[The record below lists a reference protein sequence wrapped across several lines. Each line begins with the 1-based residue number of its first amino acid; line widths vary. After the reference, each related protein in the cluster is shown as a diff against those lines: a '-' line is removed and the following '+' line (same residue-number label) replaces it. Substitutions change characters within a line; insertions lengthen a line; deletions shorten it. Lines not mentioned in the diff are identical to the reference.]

1 MTRSHS
7 VRNIGAIAFA
17 VLVAWASAACYAQ
30 PYPSKPIRLM
40 MPYPAGGSTDIVGR
54 LVAERL
60 TAALKQ
66 GVVVE
71 NRPGASAQIG
81 TEAAAKAPADGYTL
95 LMATSTNAINQAL
108 NPNLPYD
115 FPKEFQPIALIANAG
130 QVLVVHPSLPARS
143 VREFIALAKARPGQ
157 LAYASSGAGTSGHLA
172 MEALSNAAKIKLL
185 HVPYKGNAPAL
196 NDLLGGQV
204 TCGFA
209 NVVSVLPQVKAGRL
223 RALGISSA
231 KRSALAPDVPTIAE
245 AGFTDFDISAW
256 FAIMARADVPA
267 AIIARLNL
275 EIAQILSSSETQE
288 KLLSYGLDP
297 SPLRSTKE
305 FADFLQADMRR
316 WSKLA
321 KEAQLTPQ

>member
-1 MTRSHS
+1 M
-7 VRNIGAIAFA
+7 RNAGAFA
-17 VLVAWASAACYAQ
+17 CVALVAWGSAQCHAQ
-30 PYPSKPIRLM
+30 PYPVKPVRLM

-54 LVAERL
+54 LMAERL
-60 TAALKQ
+60 TAVLKQ
-66 GVVVE
+66 GVIVE

-95 LMATSTNAINQAL
+95 LMATSTNVINQAL
-108 NPNLPYD
+108 NSRLPYD
-115 FPKEFQPIALIANAG
+115 FAKEFQPIALIANAG

-157 LAYASSGAGTSGHLA
+157 LTYASSGAGTSGHLA
-172 MEALSNAAKIKLL
+172 MEALSSAAKITLL

-204 TCGFA
+204 ACGFT
-209 NVVSVLPQVKAGRL
+209 NVVSVLPQIKVARL

-245 AGFTDFDISAW
+245 AGFADFDITAW
-256 FAIMARADVPA
+256 FGIMARSDVPA
-267 AIIARLNL
+267 AIVARLNQEL
-275 EIAQILSSSETQE
+275 AQILARRETQE

-297 SPLRSTKE
+297 SPLHSTKE
-305 FADFLQADMRR
+305 FADFLQTDMRR
-316 WSKLA
+316 WSMLA
-321 KEAQLTPQ
+321 KEANLTSP

>member
-1 MTRSHS
+1 MTRSLSMCNVH
-7 VRNIGAIAFA
+7 AFA
-17 VLVAWASAACYAQ
+17 CVALVMWTSAACHAQ

-54 LVAERL
+54 LIAERL

-66 GVVVE
+66 AVVVE

-172 MEALSNAAKIKLL
+172 MEALSSAAKIKLL

-223 RALGISSA
+223 RVLGISSVTWSWTPA
-231 KRSALAPDVPTIAE
+231 NHPLSFVVVQARTPSITRLLELFRTRALHVDRRDEVGDVDFSVVIHQIALSAASRAE
-245 AGFTDFDISAW
+245 HDSSVRRPSI
-256 FAIMARADVPA
+256 RAA
-267 AIIARLNL
+267 
-275 EIAQILSSSETQE
+275 
-288 KLLSYGLDP
+288 
-297 SPLRSTKE
+297 
-305 FADFLQADMRR
+305 
-316 WSKLA
+316 
-321 KEAQLTPQ
+321 

>member
-1 MTRSHS
+1 MTRSLSMCNVH
-7 VRNIGAIAFA
+7 AFA
-17 VLVAWASAACYAQ
+17 CVALVMWTSAACHAQ

-54 LVAERL
+54 LIAERL

-66 GVVVE
+66 AVVVE

-172 MEALSNAAKIKLL
+172 MEALSSAAKIKLL

-223 RALGISSA
+223 RVLGISSV

-245 AGFTDFDISAW
+245 AGFADFDISAW
-256 FAIMARADVPA
+256 FAIMARAEVPA
-267 AIIARLNL
+267 AIIARLNQ

-321 KEAQLTPQ
+321 KEAQLTSQ

>member
-1 MTRSHS
+1 MHN
-7 VRNIGAIAFA
+7 VYAFA
-17 VLVAWASAACYAQ
+17 CAVLIAAGSTQCGAQ
-30 PYPSKPIRLM
+30 TFPVKPIRLM

-54 LVAERL
+54 LIAERL

-66 GVVVE
+66 TVVVE

-108 NPNLPYD
+108 NPHLPYD
-115 FPKEFQPIALIANAG
+115 FAKEFQPIALIANAG
-130 QVLVVHPSLPARS
+130 QVLVVHPSVPVRS

-157 LAYASSGAGTSGHLA
+157 LTYASSGTGTSGHLA
-172 MEALSNAAKIKLL
+172 MEALSSAAKIKLL

-204 TCGFA
+204 ACGFA
-209 NVVSVLPQVKAGRL
+209 NVVSVLPQIKAGRL

-245 AGFTDFDISAW
+245 AGFADFDITAW
-256 FAIMARADVPA
+256 FAIMARSDVPA
-267 AIIARLNL
+267 AIVARLNQ
-275 EIAQILSSSETQE
+275 EIVQILSSSETQE

-297 SPLRSTKE
+297 SPLRSARE
-305 FADFLQADMRR
+305 FADFLQTDLRR
-316 WSKLA
+316 WSKLV
-321 KEAQLTPQ
+321 KEAHLTTAQ

>member
-1 MTRSHS
+1 M
-7 VRNIGAIAFA
+7 RNVSAFA
-17 VLVAWASAACYAQ
+17 CAALVACGIAQCCLAQ
-30 PYPSKPIRLM
+30 PYPTKPVRLM

-108 NPNLPYD
+108 NPHLPYD
-115 FPKEFQPIALIANAG
+115 FAKEFQPIALIANAG
-130 QVLVVHPSLPARS
+130 QVMVVHPSLPVHS
-143 VREFIALAKARPGQ
+143 VREFIALAKAHPGQ

-172 MEALSNAAKIKLL
+172 MEALSSAAKIKLL

-204 TCGFA
+204 ACGFA

-231 KRSALAPDVPTIAE
+231 KRSALAPGVPTIAE
-245 AGFTDFDISAW
+245 AGFADFDITAW
-256 FAIMARADVPA
+256 FGIMARSDVPA
-267 AIIARLNL
+267 AIITRLNQ
-275 EIAQILSSSETQE
+275 EIAQILKSSETQE
-288 KLLSYGLDP
+288 KLLRYGLDP
-297 SPLRSTKE
+297 SPLHSTQE
-305 FADFLQADMRR
+305 FADFLRTDMRR
-316 WSKLA
+316 WSRLV
-321 KEAQLTPQ
+321 KEANLTSNY